1 METTMQLDCLLDY
14 PYFNQNSKL
23 IAIDLSRKEALDT
36 DPRAIQ
42 QVNFTENL
50 DRAEGAW
57 MVFIL
62 EKVKK
67 DILDFSQGTV
77 RLL

>member
-50 DRAEGAW
+50 IEQNVLR
-57 MVFIL
+57 L
-62 EKVKK
+62 
-67 DILDFSQGTV
+67 FSFL
-77 RLL
+77 RK

>member
-50 DRAEGAW
+50 DRAEGTW

-67 DILDFSQGTV
+67 GILDFSQGTV

>member
-1 METTMQLDCLLDY
+1 MQLDCLLDY
-14 PYFNQNSKL
+14 PYFNENSKL

-50 DRAEGAW
+50 DWAEGTW

-67 DILDFSQGTV
+67 GILDFSQGTV

>member
-14 PYFNQNSKL
+14 PHFNENSKL

-50 DRAEGAW
+50 IEQNVLR
-57 MVFIL
+57 L
-62 EKVKK
+62 
-67 DILDFSQGTV
+67 FSFL
-77 RLL
+77 RK

>member
-14 PYFNQNSKL
+14 PYFNENSKL
-23 IAIDLSRKEALDT
+23 IAIYLSRKEALDT

-50 DRAEGAW
+50 DRAEGTW

-67 DILDFSQGTV
+67 GILDFSQGTV

>member
-14 PYFNQNSKL
+14 PYFNENSKL

-67 DILDFSQGTV
+67 GILDFSQGTV